1 MAVNTSKV
9 ITGGIVAGIILNVI
23 DFLSNMF
30 LIGDRMAADA
40 NAFKPGLGDAMAA
53 MTTSQ
58 IAGYVIMNF
67 IVGMLLI
74 FTYAGFRSRFG
85 PGPKTASYV
94 ALIFFTFGLILTS
107 NYMAMGIMSSGLW
120 LTYGAIWLVCLLV
133 GTMAGAK
140 VYSEAG
146 SNG

>member
-9 ITGGIVAGIILNVI
+9 ITGGLVTGLILNVI

-30 LIGDRMAADA
+30 LLGDRLVAEE

-58 IAGYVIMNF
+58 IAGYVIMNL

-74 FTYAGFRSRFG
+74 FTYAGFRPRFG

-94 ALIFFTFGLILTS
+94 ALIFFTFGLIMTS
-107 NYMAMGIMSSGLW
+107 GYMAMGIMSPRLW
-120 LTYGAIWLVCLLV
+120 LTYGVIWLVNLLV
-133 GTMAGAK
+133 ATMAGAR
-140 VYSEAG
+140 VYSE
-146 SNG
+146 NG

>member
-9 ITGGIVAGIILNVI
+9 ITGGLVTGLILNVI

-30 LIGDRMAADA
+30 LLGDRLVAEE

-58 IAGYVIMNF
+58 IAGYVIMNL

-74 FTYAGFRSRFG
+74 FTYAGFRPRFG

-94 ALIFFTFGLILTS
+94 ALIFFTFGLINTS
-107 NYMAMGIMSSGLW
+107 GYMAMGIMSPRLW
-120 LTYGAIWLVCLLV
+120 LTYGVIWLVNLLV
-133 GTMAGAK
+133 ATMAGAR
-140 VYSEAG
+140 VYSE
-146 SNG
+146 NG